1 MHKKSQEASR
11 KMDIGEDEMVPGC
24 INNNLKE
31 RHERQK
37 CESLSIID
45 VKVGTKWVIQLNR
58 VVLSKVF

>member
-11 KMDIGEDEMVPGC
+11 KMDIGEDEMVPCC

-45 VKVGTKWVIQLNR
+45 VKVGTKWVN
-58 VVLSKVF
+58 